1 MPKTPSAPKMQ
12 ISPSQPCAPKATNAP
27 ATLNAFAMP
36 RARIRLTTPSRLAA
50 PIVPAT
56 PATRGGFIMLEIVF
70 ALLIIGVVFGVFA
83 HFYNTRQQI
92 PALSISELD
101 LSQEQA
107 LKELESSVSPTPH
120 KIIGTNGEFCEREL
134 FETTQAQSKYK
145 LFIPQNCDK

>member
-1 MPKTPSAPKMQ
+1 
-12 ISPSQPCAPKATNAP
+12 
-27 ATLNAFAMP
+27 
-36 RARIRLTTPSRLAA
+36 
-50 PIVPAT
+50 
-56 PATRGGFIMLEIVF
+56 MLEIVF
-70 ALLIIGVVFGVFA
+70 ALLIIGVAFGVFA

-92 PALSISELD
+92 PALSISKLD

-120 KIIGTNGEFCEREL
+120 KIIGTNGEFCEGEL